1 MPRWLTSWLTR
12 GAADAPLG
20 RRGEDTAARF
30 LRRRGYKILLRNFR
44 CAMGEVDIIAKQG
57 DVLVF
62 VEVKTREDEEP
73 APEVQVDR
81 AKQHQ
86 LTKAAKFYLSRYP
99 QLPAARFDVVAV
111 VWPAGEKP
119 VIRHTVD
126 AFTATF

>member
-1 MPRWLTSWLTR
+1 MPRWPTSWLKR

-20 RRGEDTAARF
+20 RRGEDAAARF
-30 LRRRGYKILLRNFR
+30 LRGRGYKILLRNFR
-44 CAMGEVDIIAKQG
+44 CAMGEVDIIAKHAH
-57 DVLVF
+57 VLVF
-62 VEVKTREDEEP
+62 VEVKTREDDEP
-73 APEVQVDR
+73 APEVQVNR
-81 AKQHQ
+81 TKQHQ

-111 VWPAGEKP
+111 VWPAGGKP